1 MTNEDARLWV
11 SPETR
16 ERVND
21 RKRGDETQE
30 DVIRRLLDDTDA
42 DADMT
47 VSVAPEVDE
56 DALADVEDRIDD
68 ALADAGAGMTY
79 DDTVAACRKAI
90 REELPDRVLQG

>member
-1 MTNEDARLWV
+1 MSDDAKEWVNIRIPETVRDDAR
-11 SPETR
+11 
-16 ERVND
+16 
-21 RKRGDETQE
+21 E
-30 DVIRRLLDDTDA
+30 DPRTYGEIMRAGLNADA

-68 ALADAGAGMTY
+68 ALADAGAAMTY